1 MALSIEQQRK
11 YARMLTP
18 DQLANYV
25 KNEDLGNEIGITPV
39 VFAEAIAEI
48 NAEDKELQPV
58 APNTVMDREVTEMLG
73 RGGQGL
79 EGLMPQEPMNPG
91 MMPQQFSHGGMIPGY
106 QNGGE
111 AQGYSDIPAY
121 VKAPLTP
128 LSWLGEAM
136 PKTERSPTP
145 SWMQEIPVIGGMFD
159 DEISPMEQALLE
171 MYTGRQMDPAA
182 LEEGMIGFEGGPA
195 TKKDLARAAFNQWL
209 LAGGLGGSGIVGGT
223 LQATGNIG
231 SKVLRPA
238 ARFLDPRR
246 FGTQALTKSG
256 GWRQKLMESIRGGKL
271 DPHGKWVREL
281 LDSYGKKPPSIPRYR
296 TSNKGVELTMM
307 DYAQRAAGAMGL
319 GGILGLGAY
328 GMRGDGSELEGGSE
342 LGDIRL
348 GPIAA
353 SPPPGR
359 GGTKKDD
366 IAGGNEVS
374 AEQEIRNALGLGDLP
389 VDVPAG
395 GSGIDQMISSIQKQI
410 NAGANKEEEDLLTA
424 LQGRT
429 AIPDRI
435 SELKGS
441 REEDYE
447 QYLQDRFYNALGSIA
462 QPGGIPASL
471 SASDS
476 GYRQSQDDLE
486 KILAD
491 LKMQGEGQNIE
502 TARVAADLSRIGEQ
516 HLPSLFDAQLAKWQE
531 AMATARS
538 RDEQEFA
545 VKELAL
551 QLAAGQP
558 TALEGRIKL
567 MEVYSDIM
575 QNASMMGLSP
585 AALDTTRRTLESLI
599 MGGAEVTAEQEG

>member
-1 MALSIEQQRK
+1 
-11 YARMLTP
+11 
-18 DQLANYV
+18 
-25 KNEDLGNEIGITPV
+25 
-39 VFAEAIAEI
+39 
-48 NAEDKELQPV
+48 
-58 APNTVMDREVTEMLG
+58 
-73 RGGQGL
+73 
-79 EGLMPQEPMNPG
+79 
-91 MMPQQFSHGGMIPGY
+91 MIPGY
-106 QNGGE
+106 QNGGDVNP
-111 AQGYSDIPAY
+111 AQGYSDTPA
-121 VKAPLTP
+121 
-128 LSWLGEAM
+128 
-136 PKTERSPTP
+136 
-145 SWMQEIPVIGGMFD
+145 WMQEIPVIGGMFD

-281 LDSYGKKPPSIPRYR
+281 LDSYGKKPQSIPRYR

-328 GMRGDGSELEGGSE
+328 GMSGDGSELEGGSE

-491 LKMQGEGQNIE
+491 LEMQGEGQDIE

-531 AMATARS
+531 AVATTRFREEGERIATELGLRLAAS
-538 RDEQEFA
+538 ATPTAEVALAKVDAIIKILESPDSFGLNTES
-545 VKELAL
+545 KELLSEHLYYAL
-551 QLAAGQP
+551 NEAGILQ
-558 TALEGRIKL
+558 
-567 MEVYSDIM
+567 
-575 QNASMMGLSP
+575 
-585 AALDTTRRTLESLI
+585 
-599 MGGAEVTAEQEG
+599 GATAEQEDY